1 MDYKLGVIE
10 LQVVVQDNLG
20 SLVHT
25 IKAVVTEQQDVQLQ
39 VSPLFLGLDVRESA
53 LKKYII
59 VLKCLILIY

>member
-39 VSPLFLGLDVRESA
+39 VSPLFLGLDIRESA
-53 LKKYII
+53 LKK
-59 VLKCLILIY
+59 